1 MKSVNAL
8 LEYMKQ
14 HDMDAFFLAK
24 KQNIRY
30 ISGYTGD
37 DSYLVITK
45 DHFSFL
51 THPRYTEQI
60 SIECPDYEIVLWKN
74 YGSIGECVAEIAK
87 KEHINSLAFEAD
99 TLNYLFYSQLEKN
112 VKATLVPTTN
122 VVETFRSIKT
132 PQEIDAL
139 PAKSPVVRLN
149 TSWATSASVLP
160 KKNWLQNFPLIW
172 LWKVLI
178 PSHTATS

>member
-1 MKSVNAL
+1 MLSFW
-8 LEYMKQ
+8 Q
-14 HDMDAFFLAK
+14 K

-45 DHFSFL
+45 DHFYFL
-51 THPRYTEQI
+51 TDPRYTEQI

-99 TLNYLFYSQLEKN
+99 T
-112 VKATLVPTTN
+112 
-122 VVETFRSIKT
+122 
-132 PQEIDAL
+132 
-139 PAKSPVVRLN
+139 
-149 TSWATSASVLP
+149 
-160 KKNWLQNFPLIW
+160 
-172 LWKVLI
+172 
-178 PSHTATS
+178 

>member
-45 DHFSFL
+45 DHFYFL
-51 THPRYTEQI
+51 TDPRYTEQI

-87 KEHINSLAFEAD
+87 KEHINSSL
-99 TLNYLFYSQLEKN
+99 LKQ
-112 VKATLVPTTN
+112 
-122 VVETFRSIKT
+122 T
-132 PQEIDAL
+132 P
-139 PAKSPVVRLN
+139 
-149 TSWATSASVLP
+149 
-160 KKNWLQNFPLIW
+160 
-172 LWKVLI
+172 
-178 PSHTATS
+178 